1 MQNVTKE
8 KLNNL
13 TYQII
18 GAAIEVHKHL
28 GPGLLESIYHRC
40 LKHELSIRNIS
51 YSTELSIPINYKG
64 ECLDANLR
72 CDLLI
77 ENTIVLELKAVEV
90 LVPIF
95 ETKLL
100 SYMGLLQKPKGILI
114 NFCCFNLVKEGQKTF
129 VNEYFRDLPVE

>member
-51 YSTELSIPINYKG
+51 YSTELSIPINYKE